1 MVLQSKVSS
10 LEDQWPNMQRFG
22 VIYLSTNK
30 ITGEQYIGQTCKKLT
45 RRVTN
50 HKASIGKYKT
60 KFALAMQHHGF
71 ESFEFKELFIAF
83 GKDELN
89 DAEKLLVEE
98 FIPIYNMTKGGCGLR
113 GYKPTQETV
122 KKQSATMQNLL
133 KDPFIRN
140 KWIQAQIGRK
150 HPKEEVEKTAR
161 AKWKPVF
168 CKELGVSFLNQKF
181 ASEYLGFAKS
191 TITEAIKRKGKVAN
205 KFTLVRVV

>member
-98 FIPIYNMTKGGCGLR
+98 FIPIYNMTKGGSGLR
-113 GYKPTQETV
+113 GYKPTKETA
-122 KKQSATMQNLL
+122 KKQSATMQQRLQ
-133 KDPFIRN
+133 DPTIRV
-140 KWIQAQIGRK
+140 KWVQAQIGRK
-150 HPKEEVEKTAR
+150 HPKEEVERTAK
-161 AKWKPVF
+161 AKWKPVY
-168 CKELGVSFLNQKF
+168 CKELEVSFLNQKY
-181 ASEYLGFAKS
+181 AAEYLNTSKANIS
-191 TITEAIKRKGKVAN
+191 QLINKGKV
-205 KFTLVRVV
+205 KGLYTLVRVI